1 MTQDIM
7 LDSSA
12 FAIPVA
18 SEKRGEDSKEAL
30 AVSLQ
35 KLEEIADAVAR
46 EEISGSK
53 GSDSS
58 ADLESVVN
66 SIRDVLVKNPAA
78 FDDVLKL
85 IAPQT
90 QTLGKELLGKV
101 ADAKKLV
108 EKFAEEVSGVDKET
122 FAKEFDE
129 RVAPLLV
136 GYGSSQKALKGIC
149 DEMKP
154 FLETL
159 NSSDPTKFEEFLKG
173 LIPVITLVSIRNP
186 EKAKEIMKGFTKRLA
201 STYELPVEGQK
212 KFFKSLQSNLVTLS
226 KPEAP
231 SVESLTS
238 DKNVSN
244 LLKNYADAGAQNS
257 PDMSGNL
264 AQVMMILQMFQ
275 MALSQNQINQNNI
288 QNQISNAAIKAAQEN
303 QKNVADEIAKA
314 NAEAEKAA
322 HRPWWETLVEVVVSV
337 VAVCVAALTGG
348 IGAAFVAVAV
358 GAFMASPGFNDS
370 VKALGDVLTKALE
383 SAGMGHSEA
392 KALGDMLAKVII
404 IVVIAV
410 ASAGVGGIGAA
421 SDAAADTAASA
432 AADAGADAAASGT
445 SDAVA
450 TGATDAAADEAS
462 SVMKSIKSIYKYI
475 TKPFNMGVRG
485 KIFTFELV
493 SNLATSGVWMDGMEM
508 DPGFVKKHPKLVEA
522 LNILATIIGVI
533 VSMLVGAKSMSGM
546 SSGKTLLERL
556 PSWCKG
562 AIPLNY
568 AMQVGNSGWQSYL
581 SYQSGKFLET
591 EARVTRE
598 IGQSEA
604 NVVSANGILNFVSD
618 STKTVN
624 DSSTSVVNNI
634 AEEMSLLCN
643 NSGAIWKET
652 SKVLAG

>member
-7 LDSSA
+7 LDSSL
-12 FAIPVA
+12 FAIPVT
-18 SEKRGEDSKEAL
+18 SERRGEDSKEAL
-30 AVSLQ
+30 ALSFQ
-35 KLEEIADAVAR
+35 KLEELADAVAQ

-58 ADLESVVN
+58 ANLESVVN
-66 SIRDVLVKNPAA
+66 SIRDVLVKNPSA

-90 QTLGKELLGKV
+90 EAFGKELLGKV
-101 ADAKKLV
+101 VDAKKLV
-108 EKFAEEVSGVDKET
+108 EKFVGDVSGIDRET

-129 RVAPLLV
+129 HIAPLLE
-136 GYGSSQKALKGIC
+136 GMGSSQKALKDIC
-149 DEMKP
+149 EEMKP

-159 NSSDPTKFEEFLKG
+159 SSLDSTKFEEFLKG
-173 LIPVITLVSIRNP
+173 LIPVIALVSMRNP
-186 EKAKEIMKGFTKRLA
+186 EKAKEIMKGFTDTLA
-201 STYELPVEGQK
+201 TTFELPVEGQK
-212 KFFKSLQSNLVTLS
+212 KFFKSLQSNLVALS
-226 KPEAP
+226 KPEAL

-238 DKNVSN
+238 DKKANDF
-244 LLKNYADAGAQNS
+244 LQNYADAGQPQS

-264 AQVMMILQMFQ
+264 AQVMMILQLFQ
-275 MALSQNQINQNNI
+275 MALSQNQMNQNNI
-288 QNQISNAAIKAAQEN
+288 QNQISNTAIKVAQEN
-303 QKNVADEIAKA
+303 QENVAKKIAKA
-314 NAEAEKAA
+314 NAEAKKAA

-337 VAVCVAALTGG
+337 VAVCVAAFTAGA
-348 IGAAFVAVAV
+348 GAAFVAVAV

-383 SAGMGHSEA
+383 SAGMSHSEA

-410 ASAGVGGIGAA
+410 ASAGVGGIGATA
-421 SDAAADTAASA
+421 EGAANAGADAAAN
-432 AADAGADAAASGT
+432 AGADAAASGT

-508 DPGFVKKHPKLVEA
+508 DPGFVKKHPKLVEG
-522 LNILATIIGVI
+522 LNILATVIGVI
-533 VSMLVGAKSMSGM
+533 ISMLVGAKSMSGM
-546 SSGKTLLERL
+546 STGKTLLEKL

-568 AMQVGNSGWQSYL
+568 AMQVGNSGLQSYL

-598 IGQSEA
+598 IGQSQA
-604 NVVSANGILNFVSD
+604 NVVSANAVLDFIND

-624 DSSTSVVNNI
+624 DSSISIVKNI
-634 AEEMSLLCN
+634 AEEMSLLSE
-643 NSGAIWKET
+643 NSGAIWKEA